1 MKGEKGS
8 KGTVHSA
15 ILSGIYGCF
24 YILLFFYSPSTFLI
38 VSQEFSI
45 EFFRWYIWR
54 LFGRFATFSIF
65 FPLCSSLNFL
75 RISSS
80 LLMSEDFVW
89 TWLSFGE
96 SDPHESLPFHLLL
109 FSTASSKFSR
119 IVVLSC
125 CFTLP
130 NNILS
135 FSLFLS
141 CLFNVLLSWEFGF
154 LLLLLLLIS
163 FATIVFI
170 KWSDKVQKIE
180 DSLYRIIQIKIKS
193 NCRIY
198 IRCEVHDIFKGCC
211 LMSIFN
217 VTVLLL
223 YAWKSE

>member
-1 MKGEKGS
+1 MKGKKGS

-54 LFGRFATFSIF
+54 LFGRFSTFSIF

-163 FATIVFI
+163 LPRLFSSNEVTKFKKLKIRFMELFKLKLNQIVGYI
-170 KWSDKVQKIE
+170 YKVWST
-180 DSLYRIIQIKIKS
+180 R
-193 NCRIY
+193 Y
-198 IRCEVHDIFKGCC
+198 I
-211 LMSIFN
+211 
-217 VTVLLL
+217 
-223 YAWKSE
+223 